1 MHNFRN
7 LEIWRKA
14 ITLITEVYSATKS
27 FPASEQF
34 GLTSQIQR
42 AVVSVAANIAEGS
55 ARSSNKEFVHFLEIS
70 LGSLYELETEL
81 IVANNVG
88 ILDQSM
94 FDNISDKMRELEKM
108 ILSFKFTL
116 QK

>member
-55 ARSSNKEFVHFLEIS
+55 AKISNKEFVRFLEIA

-88 ILDQSM
+88 FLDQLI
-94 FDNISDKMRELEKM
+94 FDNLSNKMTEIEKM
-108 ILSFKFTL
+108 LLSFKFTL

>member
-14 ITLITEVYSATKS
+14 ITLSTEVYSITKS

-81 IVANNVG
+81 IVANSVG

-108 ILSFKFTL
+108 ILSFKITL

>member
-14 ITLITEVYSATKS
+14 IALSTEVYSVTKS

-55 ARSSNKEFVHFLEIS
+55 ARSSNKEFVHFLEFS

-88 ILDQSM
+88 ILDQSK
-94 FDNISDKMRELEKM
+94 FDNLSNKMTELEKM

>member
-14 ITLITEVYSATKS
+14 ITLSTEVYSITKS

>member
-14 ITLITEVYSATKS
+14 ITLSTEVYSITKS

-81 IVANNVG
+81 IVANSVG